1 MKETAVILVD
11 PLEPSRIVP
20 FGARLW
26 TRLSGLAAATI
37 AVGAAVVV
45 AVALGVAFGPAE
57 AGAAAGA
64 VVAASLVRFLW
75 VRDDLRPLLANAR
88 PVPDRVAVASSPT
101 VSASRVAWDR
111 IVDRVYFLA
120 LAGLAAYY
128 VETVRGFVLPV
139 VAGLIVG
146 GVLGELGVRRLVAD
160 HERRTPC
167 KSTSAM
173 TTARPWRMTTA
184 GMRTTTRMGTPTAMW
199 QSITGTR
206 PMTVSTMSSGPIR
219 SMRCQPAER
228 WRWPTSLVSRVPLD
242 L

>member
-1 MKETAVILVD
+1 MTETPVIFVD

-20 FGARLW
+20 FGARMW
-26 TRLSGLAAATI
+26 TVLSGLAAATI

-45 AVALGVAFGPAE
+45 AVALGVGFGPAE

-101 VSASRVAWDR
+101 VSAARVAWER
-111 IVDRVYFLA
+111 IVDRVYFVA

-128 VETVRGFVLPV
+128 VETVRGFVLAV
-139 VAGLIVG
+139 VSGLIVG

-160 HERRTPC
+160 HERRHAVQIYERDDDCPPLEGDDDGEEDDDEDEDDNGDE
-167 KSTSAM
+167 AVDRGDEDDDGVDYELGPDPLY
-173 TTARPWRMTTA
+173 AVP
-184 GMRTTTRMGTPTAMW
+184 TR
-199 QSITGTR
+199 
-206 PMTVSTMSSGPIR
+206 
-219 SMRCQPAER
+219 
-228 WRWPTSLVSRVPLD
+228 
-242 L
+242 